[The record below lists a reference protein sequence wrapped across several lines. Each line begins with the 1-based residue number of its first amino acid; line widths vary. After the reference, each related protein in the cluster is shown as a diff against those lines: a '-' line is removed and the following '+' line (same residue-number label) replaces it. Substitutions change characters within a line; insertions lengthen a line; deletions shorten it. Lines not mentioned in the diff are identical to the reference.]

1 MTGTARLK
9 AFRMLALGLPS
20 VLLAFA
26 LLSLL
31 SAAAQASASRTVA
44 PLPASDY
51 SVRSACAPPARGYA
65 RCAALQL
72 VPETPAARAHS
83 HPLGI
88 SVNAPAAGGASEV
101 CRPPL
106 PVEGCEGLRP
116 QDLHGAY
123 GLPSS
128 PASAQTIAIV
138 DAYDDPT
145 AEKDLKV
152 YDEEFG
158 LPPCTGA
165 NGCFTKVDA
174 AGKKKPL
181 PEVDGEWALEIAT
194 DIEVAHA
201 TCQSPTCHILLVEA
215 ESSSYA
221 DLEAAESR
229 AVTMGATEISNS
241 WYGEEPAG
249 DSAAFNHPGTVITAA
264 SGDEGFLNWDA
275 EEEVGLVRYPASS
288 PHVIAV
294 GGTRLSL
301 NSPSS
306 TWKSEV
312 VWNGYG
318 AGGSGCSE
326 HFPAAAWQWELPNW
340 ASVGCSPRRAVA
352 DISADADPYTGVAVY
367 DSTEEA
373 PGVTPYWT
381 PVGGTSVGSP
391 LIAAAFALAGG
402 AGGVEYPARTLYE
415 NAVRV
420 PASLHDIVSG
430 SNGECTQRV
439 NLEGLAPCSA
449 SEEAASCSGRAICL
463 AGPGYDGPSGVGTP
477 NGLGAFEAVVNPAK
491 KTQAIEFSSVAPAS
505 AKVEGPGYA
514 ASANASSG
522 LAVFFTSGTPSVCT
536 VEEATVSFIASGTCT
551 VDADQAGNAEYE
563 AAPQARQSFAVG
575 KGSQVITFTS
585 SAPSAASVD
594 GPAYIVVASASS
606 GLGVS
611 LASGTPSVCS
621 LEGTTVSFTAV
632 GTCTIDASQAG
643 DADYGAAPEA
653 QQSFAVGKRTRSSS
667 SHPARPARPPSTA
680 PTRSWRA
687 PPRALASRSPPGHR
701 RCARWKGRR

>member
-1 MTGTARLK
+1 M
-9 AFRMLALGLPS
+9 
-20 VLLAFA
+20 
-26 LLSLL
+26 
-31 SAAAQASASRTVA
+31 
-44 PLPASDY
+44 
-51 SVRSACAPPARGYA
+51 
-65 RCAALQL
+65 
-72 VPETPAARAHS
+72 
-83 HPLGI
+83 
-88 SVNAPAAGGASEV
+88 
-101 CRPPL
+101 
-106 PVEGCEGLRP
+106 
-116 QDLHGAY
+116 
-123 GLPSS
+123 
-128 PASAQTIAIV
+128 
-138 DAYDDPT
+138 
-145 AEKDLKV
+145 
-152 YDEEFG
+152 
-158 LPPCTGA
+158 
-165 NGCFTKVDA
+165 
-174 AGKKKPL
+174 
-181 PEVDGEWALEIAT
+181 
-194 DIEVAHA
+194 
-201 TCQSPTCHILLVEA
+201 
-215 ESSSYA
+215 
-221 DLEAAESR
+221 
-229 AVTMGATEISNS
+229 
-241 WYGEEPAG
+241 
-249 DSAAFNHPGTVITAA
+249 
-264 SGDEGFLNWDA
+264 
-275 EEEVGLVRYPASS
+275 
-288 PHVIAV
+288 
-294 GGTRLSL
+294 
-301 NSPSS
+301 
-306 TWKSEV
+306 
-312 VWNGYG
+312 
-318 AGGSGCSE
+318 
-326 HFPAAAWQWELPNW
+326 
-340 ASVGCSPRRAVA
+340 
-352 DISADADPYTGVAVY
+352 
-367 DSTEEA
+367 
-373 PGVTPYWT
+373 TPYWT

-463 AGPGYDGPSGVGTP
+463 AGPGYDGPTGVGTP

-643 DADYGAAPEA
+643 DADYRAAPEA
-653 QQSFAVGKRTRSSS
+653 QQSFAVGKRTQVIQFTSGPPGSAAVHGTYAVVASASSGLGVSLTSGTPSVCSLEGTTVSLIAVGTCSIDANQGGNAEYEVAPQAQQSFAVGPTPAGAPSLGALPFAASFNPTPDSSFNLLGIPSINHRSGAITFRASVVDAGTFTWTLTFQNGLFGAFAAGAGRC
-667 SHPARPARPPSTA
+667 HAGQVRLAGRCRPAKVLFARGAMAVTSAGTVTLTVRPGASAASALATA
-680 PTRSWRA
+680 LRRRLGLSVTATLTFQSALGGRAVSRTRSIADR
-687 PPRALASRSPPGHR
+687 LLKTH
-701 RCARWKGRR
+701 